1 MNRKRR
7 WKYRLIKTLRYTNKL
22 TAYQKVASRVGYM
35 GAGFVIAGQWTI
47 EPIFFIIGFICVIIQ
62 TSSRKQWNLVALN
75 NKCNIYE
82 KRPDICRVKG
92 SKKDWIENTKI
103 CHILIDSYGLDKK
116 YKIDLKLYDLEQ

>member
-22 TAYQKVASRVGYM
+22 TAYQKVASRIGYM

-62 TSSRKQWNLVALN
+62 TSSRKQWNLVILQINGLIA
-75 NKCNIYE
+75 
-82 KRPDICRVKG
+82 
-92 SKKDWIENTKI
+92 WII
-103 CHILIDSYGLDKK
+103 HLMS
-116 YKIDLKLYDLEQ
+116 